1 MVDQT
6 LTKLVGMIR
15 DLKIH
20 IHGIPYIVAFIVMKN
35 NVLDASY
42 SLLLGSPW
50 LHNVKVT
57 YDWGHNLI
65 TIKQNGL
72 VRTITISKYLDMN
85 MK

>member
-6 LTKLVGMIR
+6 LTKPVGMIK

-20 IHGIPYIVAFIVMKN
+20 IHGIPYIVAFIIMKN

-42 SLLLGSPW
+42 SMLLGSLW
-50 LHNVKVT
+50 LHNVKVIH
-57 YDWGHNLI
+57 DWGHNLI

-72 VRTITISKYLDMN
+72 VRTIVITKYLDMN
-85 MK
+85 TK

>member
-42 SLLLGSPW
+42 YLLLGSPW
-50 LHNVKVT
+50 LHNAKVT
-57 YDWGHNLI
+57 HDWGHNLI

-72 VRTITISKYLDMN
+72 VWTIVISKYLDMN
-85 MK
+85 TK